1 MGEPEGSW
9 YSPRLLLS
17 LIFELSPDS
26 RFTAARRDD
35 PEETREWRAWGS
47 RTFQSQ
53 LMAAL
58 TNWTQIHAI
67 GGLQWPEGKG
77 PTYTPVTD
85 PGSRAPKKRPPT
97 LGEIHNLFASAGR

>member
-1 MGEPEGSW
+1 
-9 YSPRLLLS
+9 
-17 LIFELSPDS
+17 
-26 RFTAARRDD
+26 
-35 PEETREWRAWGS
+35 
-47 RTFQSQ
+47 
-53 LMAAL
+53 MAAL